1 MTYSFNIL
9 DWCALAPGLCS
20 IEQWQDWSTHP
31 ETDWSGTLPKT
42 QHIPMMTARRMSTA
56 SRLSVEVGLTLLNQQ
71 PDAAIFISRHG
82 ELERTCKIIEGLC
95 QQQDI
100 SPTDFAMS
108 VHNTASGLLTITG
121 KQPLPITSI
130 AAGID
135 GFQQGMLEA
144 QAMLADGA
152 EKVLLVDFDGAVPDA
167 YQTRIVHRIPAYAI
181 GLLIAEGGN
190 LCCQQI
196 DKNVS
201 RLPLETTVPALPQS
215 VTFMQHWLA
224 KDPQFTLQ
232 GMRSDWQWHQ

>member
-9 DWCALAPGLCS
+9 DWCALAPGLCN
-20 IEQWQDWSTHP
+20 IEQWQSWSIHP
-31 ETDWSGTLPKT
+31 ETDWSEALPKT

-130 AAGID
+130 AADID

-152 EKVLLVDFDGAVPDA
+152 KKVLLVDFDGAVPDV
-167 YQTRIVHRIPAYAI
+167 YQTRIKHQVPAYAV
-181 GLLIAEGGN
+181 GLLISSGET
-190 LCCQQI
+190 LRCQQR
-196 DKNVS
+196 DKNVY
-201 RLPLETTVPALPQS
+201 PLSSKTENPVLPQS
-215 VTFMQHWLA
+215 LTFMQHWLA